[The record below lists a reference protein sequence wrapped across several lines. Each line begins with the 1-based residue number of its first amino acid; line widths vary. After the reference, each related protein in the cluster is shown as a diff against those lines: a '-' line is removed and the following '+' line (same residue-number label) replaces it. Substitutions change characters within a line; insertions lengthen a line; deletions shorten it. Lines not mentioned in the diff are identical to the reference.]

1 VNAYRKRLARRGVAR
16 FEVLGRE
23 ADRVLIRS
31 VAKHLASDGP
41 EASALRDAIRRS
53 IGSNPAKKGGVLS
66 PFAARRR
73 RSHIRTAAHRRQE
86 SLDVTDYIL
95 DTNIVSGVT
104 KLAPSQRLVDWL
116 AAQDDQGGR
125 ILSFDSRAALEW
137 AELMAEG
144 DRKER
149 PRSAIDMMIA
159 AVARA
164 NDCVVVTG
172 NARDFA
178 GVEVFNPLN

>member
-1 VNAYRKRLARRGVAR
+1 M
-16 FEVLGRE
+16 
-23 ADRVLIRS
+23 
-31 VAKHLASDGP
+31 
-41 EASALRDAIRRS
+41 
-53 IGSNPAKKGGVLS
+53 
-66 PFAARRR
+66 
-73 RSHIRTAAHRRQE
+73 
-86 SLDVTDYIL
+86 TDYIL